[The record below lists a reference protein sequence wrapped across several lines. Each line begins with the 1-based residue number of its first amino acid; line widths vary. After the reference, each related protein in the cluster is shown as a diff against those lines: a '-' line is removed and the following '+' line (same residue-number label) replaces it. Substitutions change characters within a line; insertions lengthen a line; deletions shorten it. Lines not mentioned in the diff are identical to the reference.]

1 MDVTANSTVKAIVLD
16 FDGVILE
23 SNRIK
28 AETFPRLF
36 HQFPQ
41 HAEAMIKLHQDHGGM
56 PRQKKL
62 RIICEEILGQPVD
75 DEEIQRLSRE
85 LGRLV
90 DDAII
95 ACPFTPGALEFLQT
109 YSAKCPLFI
118 ATGTPEDEM
127 QPLVER
133 RGLASYLAGVYG
145 SPRDKAA
152 ILRDV
157 MDENG
162 WRPEEMVFVGDSIDD
177 YNGAQAVG
185 VPFIGRVGPDKP
197 FQFANAEVSLL
208 VDSLE
213 ELHRT
218 WRGFPSTHPE

>member
-1 MDVTANSTVKAIVLD
+1 MASTSSPIKAIVLD

-36 HQFPQ
+36 CQHPQ

-56 PRQKKL
+56 PRHEKL
-62 RIICEEILGQPVD
+62 RIICENILGQTVND
-75 DEEIQRLSRE
+75 DEIQRLSRE

-90 DDAII
+90 DNAIM

-109 YSAKCPLFI
+109 YSARCPLFI

-133 RGLASYLAGVYG
+133 RRIASYFAGVYG
-145 SPRDKAA
+145 SPRNKAT
-152 ILRDV
+152 ILGDLMAER
-157 MDENG
+157 G
-162 WRPEEMVFVGDSIDD
+162 WSPEEMVFVGDSIDD
-177 YNGAQAVG
+177 YHGAQTVG
-185 VPFIGRVGPDKP
+185 VPFIGRVCPDKP
-197 FQFANAEVSLL
+197 DQFVDVDVSLM
-208 VDSLE
+208 VDSLA
-213 ELHRT
+213 ELHRI
-218 WRGFPSTHPE
+218 WRGVPVSPS